1 MALGSF
7 PSSPASDHG
16 IPPWLSNQVGIP
28 VVKVASLGGPTY
40 ASWFFS
46 PLPTC
51 SWPISR
57 FFLQGVIHDKI
68 IKIRTLTLA

>member
-16 IPPWLSNQVGIP
+16 IPPWLSDQVGIP
-28 VVKVASLGGPTY
+28 VIKVASLAGLTY
-40 ASWFFS
+40 ASWFS
-46 PLPTC
+46 SLPPAC
-51 SWPISR
+51 SWQISR

-68 IKIRTLTLA
+68 NKNRTHTLA